1 MIYKKGLNLRKM
13 VWRSVY
19 YGKSDFDAFSHFG
32 SGVSVKNSERN
43 MQVGRDNFDYILCVQ
58 IFKFVSHVIL

>member
-1 MIYKKGLNLRKM
+1 M
-13 VWRSVY
+13 Y

-32 SGVSVKNSERN
+32 SGVSAKNSERN